1 MLQRFAIAWEQVT
14 IEKDI
19 YFQDKFNETL
29 IFNMLVNINKN
40 PCDISCIIVISVIE
54 QNLDV
59 V

>member
-40 PCDISCIIVISVIE
+40 PYDISCIIVISVIE

>member
-1 MLQRFAIAWEQVT
+1 MLQRFAIAWEQVA

-29 IFNMLVNINKN
+29 IFNMLVKYLQKSLWHNF
-40 PCDISCIIVISVIE
+40 IIVISVIE